1 MDFEYIVLQKYLR
14 ESFPEHAELTLAE
27 ILVINSDKF
36 NFIDFIDYKVIG
48 ESLNEFIIENLFM
61 IDIKEFFERNKKELP
76 CDFIN
81 ENSFEYS
88 SINDVFYFNLQN
100 INTEDTGIFLEHNL
114 YQTQKNSEL
123 FIIYKGKQF
132 KYNKSNFDSIML
144 EFISDTKKS
153 TNPENLFTLFLYEY
167 IKHDTDLTDLFHIT
181 LLNNDTITIATHYNL
196 FYLNESNNP
205 KKNNINIEC
214 ANNHIF
220 ISDYNS
226 NVLLKKELQQITKY
240 NFFNEIIE
248 PLKNIIID
256 MDNIRKEQFQTLWK
270 QDLYHYLSLCLFID
284 KQELDVIQI
293 KVFQPEIKSKFL
305 DLTPH
310 TTRPKM
316 EILFLLNNNVASS
329 CLIDDTNKYN
339 DYYKEILDSYNI
351 YKSIEEADSERMELS
366 NIIDGKEKEGPKIK
380 RI

>member
-1 MDFEYIVLQKYLR
+1 MDFEYTVLQKYLR

-36 NFIDFIDYKVIG
+36 NFIDFFDYKVIG

-81 ENSFEYS
+81 E
-88 SINDVFYFNLQN
+88 
-100 INTEDTGIFLEHNL
+100 
-114 YQTQKNSEL
+114 NSEL

-167 IKHDTDLTDLFHIT
+167 IKHNTDLTDLFHIT

-205 KKNNINIEC
+205 KK
-214 ANNHIF
+214 
-220 ISDYNS
+220 
-226 NVLLKKELQQITKY
+226 K
-240 NFFNEIIE
+240 
-248 PLKNIIID
+248 
-256 MDNIRKEQFQTLWK
+256 
-270 QDLYHYLSLCLFID
+270 
-284 KQELDVIQI
+284 
-293 KVFQPEIKSKFL
+293 
-305 DLTPH
+305 
-310 TTRPKM
+310 
-316 EILFLLNNNVASS
+316 
-329 CLIDDTNKYN
+329 
-339 DYYKEILDSYNI
+339 
-351 YKSIEEADSERMELS
+351 
-366 NIIDGKEKEGPKIK
+366 
-380 RI
+380 

>member
-1 MDFEYIVLQKYLR
+1 MNL
-14 ESFPEHAELTLAE
+14 
-27 ILVINSDKF
+27 
-36 NFIDFIDYKVIG
+36 
-48 ESLNEFIIENLFM
+48 II
-61 IDIKEFFERNKKELP
+61 
-76 CDFIN
+76 
-81 ENSFEYS
+81 
-88 SINDVFYFNLQN
+88 Q
-100 INTEDTGIFLEHNL
+100 
-114 YQTQKNSEL
+114 
-123 FIIYKGKQF
+123 
-132 KYNKSNFDSIML
+132 
-144 EFISDTKKS
+144 
-153 TNPENLFTLFLYEY
+153 
-167 IKHDTDLTDLFHIT
+167 
-181 LLNNDTITIATHYNL
+181 
-196 FYLNESNNP
+196 
-205 KKNNINIEC
+205 KKNNINIGC

-220 ISDYNS
+220 ILDYNS
-226 NVLLKKELQQITKY
+226 NILLKKEIKQITKD
-240 NFFNEIIE
+240 NFLNEIIE
-248 PLKNIIID
+248 PLKNIIVN

-270 QDLYHYLSLCLFID
+270 QDLYHYLSLCLFLD

-293 KVFQPEIKSKFL
+293 EVFQPEIKSKFL

>member
-1 MDFEYIVLQKYLR
+1 MDFEYTVLQKYLM

-88 SINDVFYFNLQN
+88 SIDDVFYFDLQN
-100 INTEDTGIFLEHNL
+100 INTEDTGIFLKHNL

-123 FIIYKGKQF
+123 FIIYKGKQL
-132 KYNKSNFDSIML
+132 KYNKSNFDRIML
-144 EFISDTKKS
+144 KFISDAKKN
-153 TNPENLFTLFLYEY
+153 TDPANLFTLFLYEY
-167 IKHDTDLTDLFHIT
+167 LKHDTDLTDLFHIT

-205 KKNNINIEC
+205 KKNNINIGC

-220 ISDYNS
+220 ILDYNS
-226 NVLLKKELQQITKY
+226 NILLKKEIEQITKD
-240 NFFNEIIE
+240 NFLNEIIE
-248 PLKNIIID
+248 PLKNIIVN

-270 QDLYHYLSLCLFID
+270 QDLYHYLSLCLFLD

-293 KVFQPEIKSKFL
+293 EVFQPEIKSKFL

-366 NIIDGKEKEGPKIK
+366 NIIDGKEKEGQKIK

>member
-1 MDFEYIVLQKYLR
+1 MDVEYIVLQKYLR

-61 IDIKEFFERNKKELP
+61 IDITEFFERNKKELP

-88 SINDVFYFNLQN
+88 SIDDVFYFDLQN

-123 FIIYKGKQF
+123 FIIYKGKKF
-132 KYNKSNFDSIML
+132 KYNKSNFDRIML

-205 KKNNINIEC
+205 KKDNIHIVC
-214 ANNHIF
+214 ANNY
-220 ISDYNS
+220 ISVLDYNS
-226 NVLLKKELQQITKY
+226 NILLKKEIEQITKD
-240 NFFNEIIE
+240 NFLNEIIE
-248 PLKNIIID
+248 PLKNIIVN

-284 KQELDVIQI
+284 KQDLDVIQI
-293 KVFQPEIKSKFL
+293 KVFRPEIKSKFL

-316 EILFLLNNNVASS
+316 EILFLLNNNVAS
-329 CLIDDTNKYN
+329 
-339 DYYKEILDSYNI
+339 
-351 YKSIEEADSERMELS
+351 
-366 NIIDGKEKEGPKIK
+366 
-380 RI
+380 